1 MKKRVL
7 IFVLLVSAMC
17 LLTVSAFAA
26 ASTKSTPGKTVVYTS
41 LGAELSRYKLDVNSA
56 TLTKLGSVTMPA
68 NVQFAVVHPS
78 GRYMYVVSSDAGSGT
93 LGAKGDKHLLSV
105 LKIDQ
110 DTGALQMYGEATI
123 LPERPIHVAVDRK
136 GQYVLVAFNQS
147 GTVRS
152 YQITQDG
159 LIGEEVAQKEK
170 IDAGIFT
177 HQVTVTPSNQTVIA
191 LGRGNEA
198 VADKP
203 ADIGSVSTFAYK
215 NGALS
220 LISKE
225 YFEDGL
231 GPRHLAYHPTNP
243 WVYVGLE
250 RGSEVFMYQLKP
262 GGTLSSEPI
271 FRKEAILDP
280 ANVHR
285 ERQKGGCIQ
294 IHPNGKYL
302 YVTNRADGT
311 VKEGGKTI
319 WAGGENN
326 IAVFEIDSKTGEPTL
341 IQHIDTQGIEAR
353 TFNIDPSGKLLIVA
367 NQKTMLVRDGG
378 TLSTVPA
385 NLAIFRIGIDGKLEF
400 IRKYDVNAGQKW
412 LLWSDIMKLQ

>member
-7 IFVLLVSAMC
+7 VFVLLVSVMC
-17 LLTVSAFAA
+17 LLTASAFAA
-26 ASTKSTPGKTVVYTS
+26 ASVKPTGKTVVYAS
-41 LGAELSRYKLDVNSA
+41 LDAELSRYELDVANA

-68 NVQFAVVHPS
+68 NIQFAVVHPS
-78 GRYMYVVSSDAGSGT
+78 GRYLYVVSSNAGSGT

-105 LKIDQ
+105 LKIDPA
-110 DTGALQMYGEATI
+110 TGALQMYGESTI
-123 LPERPIHVAVDRK
+123 LPERPIHVTVDRK

-152 YQITQDG
+152 YQIMKDG
-159 LIGEEVAQKEK
+159 LIGEEVTQKEK

-198 VADKP
+198 VAGKS
-203 ADIGSVSTFAYK
+203 ADIGSISTFAYK

-220 LISKE
+220 LISKK

-250 RGSEVFMYQLKP
+250 RGSKVFMYRLKAD
-262 GGTLSSEPI
+262 GTLSSEPI
-271 FRKEAILDP
+271 FRKESLLDP

-311 VKEGGKTI
+311 AKEDGKTI

-353 TFNIDPSGKLLIVA
+353 TFNIDPSGQLLIAA
-367 NQKTMLVRDGG
+367 NQKTMLVREDGE
-378 TLSTVPA
+378 TLTTVPA
-385 NLAIFRIGIDGKLEF
+385 NLAIFRIGTDGKLEF

-412 LLWSDIMKLQ
+412 LLWSDIRKL